1 LDSPAARISAL
12 WQQGQAPD
20 LRAFLDES
28 GPLSA
33 AELTDVLC
41 SDQRERWLHGQRPQ
55 IEAYLRL
62 CSSFQPDSKPAID
75 LVLGEFLLRRQL
87 GESRS
92 LEEYCRRFPVLAEQL
107 RLHVALYDALG
118 EVEPPTSDAGS
129 SHGEVPSTGSYV
141 AETPADGNDRSETA
155 EQHVPDA
162 RAFESDYQS
171 FQRLLRDM
179 AQERSTVTLLPLIV
193 RRLAERPHVALARIW
208 LVRPGD
214 QCAACPA
221 RPECPD
227 QTACLHL
234 VASAGKP
241 LHEKGD
247 WSRLDGGNRRVPLGV
262 RKVGLIA
269 VRGQPIEV
277 ADLRPDAPWLA
288 SPEWA
293 RREGIRG
300 FGGQPLIHGGQV
312 VGVLAV
318 FFRTALVGEVLMWL
332 RLIADRVAAI
342 VALEGGTQST
352 EAGRQ
357 RAAAVAPAF
366 RFPPAVFPELPGYEI
381 LGEAG
386 RGGMGVVY
394 KARQLSLHRLVA
406 IKVIP
411 FTGLGEAQVIAR
423 FQQERLL
430 AARLAHPNLVAAHDA
445 GGVAGLPYFVM
456 EFVDGVGL
464 DALVRQKGPL
474 PTAEACEAVRQ
485 AALGL
490 QHIHEHGLVHRD
502 IKPSNLMLTPS
513 GLVKILDLGLARLVS
528 APGQEGQITSSGQ
541 FLGTLDYMAPE
552 QCDNTR
558 TVDIRADIYSLGCT
572 LYHLLAGAPPFAA
585 VSSPYQKLRAHVET
599 PAPPIWE
606 RRPDVPQSLAAALE
620 RMLAKD
626 RERRFATAAEVV
638 AALDSLA
645 AEADLPRL
653 LGGLGRQPLPA
664 TPPFGRTVGSPL
676 RVGVL
681 HSFTGPMVNSESP
694 VADATLLAIEE
705 LNQRGGVLGRKVEG
719 LVCDCRSDEPTFA
732 REAERLIAQDKVAV
746 LFGCWTS
753 ASRKEVVPVVER
765 YDLLLM
771 YPVQYEGLEQSPQVV
786 YTGATPNQQMLP
798 AVRWALGFLRSRRF
812 FLLGWDSV
820 YSHVAHAVLRDE
832 VAALGGEV
840 AGEAYLHPANPAV
853 AGVVR
858 QVTESRPDVI
868 LNTVVGD
875 RNVPLCRTLR
885 AAVVTPDKIPTIYFS
900 VGEPELRSFSDEEIT
915 GDYAAWN
922 YFESLDRP
930 ENHAF
935 IGRFRG
941 RFGPHRALSDPME
954 AAYFGAHLWAQAVE
968 AAGSPAAPAVRAAL
982 RGRAFDAPGGLV
994 RIDPE
999 NQHTWKVVRLGR
1011 IVGGRIE
1018 VVWSSEASVRPEP
1031 FPSTRSLSAWRTF
1044 LADLSGRWGGRWSNP
1059 HPPVC
1064 ASC

>member
-1 LDSPAARISAL
+1 
-12 WQQGQAPD
+12 
-20 LRAFLDES
+20 
-28 GPLSA
+28 
-33 AELTDVLC
+33 LTDVLC
-41 SDQRERWLHGQRPQ
+41 TDQRERWLHGQRPP
-55 IEAYLRL
+55 IEAYLQL
-62 CSSFQPDSKPAID
+62 HGTFQAGSQPAID
-75 LVLGEFLLRRQL
+75 LIFGEFLVRRQL
-87 GESRS
+87 GESPT
-92 LEEYCRRFPVLAEQL
+92 LDEYCRRFPDLAGQL
-107 RLHVALYDALG
+107 RLHVGLYDALG
-118 EVEPPTSDAGS
+118 EVEPATDDPGS
-129 SHGEVPSTGSYV
+129 GRGEDPSPDSSV
-141 AETPADGNDRSETA
+141 AATPADGSDRSESG
-155 EQHVPDA
+155 EPLVPDA
-162 RAFESDYQS
+162 GGFASDYQS
-171 FQRLLRDM
+171 FQRLLEDM
-179 AQERSTVTLLPLIV
+179 ARERATVTLLPLV
-193 RRLAERPHVALARIW
+193 VQRLAARPHVALARIW

-214 QCAACPA
+214 LCATCPA

-234 VASAGKP
+234 VASAGRP
-241 LHEKGD
+241 LREEGD
-247 WSRLDGGNRRVPLGV
+247 WSRLDGRNRRVPLGV

-269 VRGQPIEV
+269 ARGQPIEV
-277 ADLRPDAPWLA
+277 ADLEPDAPWLA

-318 FFRTALVGEVLMWL
+318 FFRTPVVGEILMWL
-332 RLIADRVAAI
+332 RLIADRA
-342 VALEGGTQST
+342 
-352 EAGRQ
+352 
-357 RAAAVAPAF
+357 AAAVASEGGELSTGVASQRGAGLAPAF

-394 KARQLSLHRLVA
+394 KARQLSLQRLVA

-411 FTGLGEAQVIAR
+411 FGGAAEAQVIAR
-423 FQQERLL
+423 FHQERLL
-430 AARLAHPNLVAAHDA
+430 TARLTHPNLVAAHDA

-456 EFVDGVGL
+456 EFVEGTGL
-464 DALVRQKGPL
+464 DALVRQRGPL
-474 PTAEACEAVRQ
+474 PVAEACEAVRQ

-502 IKPSNLMLTPS
+502 IKPSNLMVTPS
-513 GLVKILDLGLARLVS
+513 GLVKVLDLGLARL
-528 APGQEGQITSSGQ
+528 ANEPGQESQITSPGQ

-552 QCDNTR
+552 QCDNSH
-558 TVDIRADIYSLGCT
+558 TVDIRADIYGLGCT
-572 LYHLLAGAPPFAA
+572 LYHLLTGGPPFAA
-585 VSSPYQKLRAHVET
+585 FSSPYQKLKAHAE
-599 PAPPIWE
+599 APVPPVRE
-606 RRPDVPQSLAAALE
+606 RRPEVPQPLAAALQ
-620 RMLAKD
+620 RMLAKE
-626 RERRFATAAEVV
+626 RQRRFATPADVV
-638 AALDSLA
+638 AALDSFA
-645 AEADLPRL
+645 SGADLPGL
-653 LGGLGRQPLPA
+653 LGGGGRQVVPA
-664 TPPFGRTVGSPL
+664 MAPFGRPVGSPL

-681 HSFTGPMVNSESP
+681 HSFSGPMVHSESP

-705 LNQRGGVLGRKVEG
+705 LNQRGGVLGRKVEA

-732 REAERLIAQDKVAV
+732 REAERLITQERVAA

-753 ASRKEVVPVVER
+753 ATRKEVVPVVER
-765 YDLLLM
+765 HDLLLM

-798 AVRWALGFLRSRRF
+798 AVRWAFDSLRGRRF

-820 YSHVAHAVLRDE
+820 YSRVAHAVLRDE
-832 VAALGGEV
+832 VMALGGEV
-840 AGEAYLHPANPAV
+840 AGDAYLHPASPEV

-858 QVTESRPDVI
+858 QVADSRPDVI

-885 AAVVTPDKIPTIYFS
+885 AAGVVPDKIPTIYFS
-900 VGEPELRSFSDEEIT
+900 VGEPELRTFSAEEVT

-941 RFGPHRALSDPME
+941 RYGPHRALSDPME
-954 AAYFGAHLWAQAVE
+954 AAYFGAHLWARAVE
-968 AAGSPAAPAVRAAL
+968 AAGSPDAPDVRAAL
-982 RGRAFDAPGGLV
+982 RGRAFDAPGGPV

-1031 FPSTRSLSAWRTF
+1031 FPGTRAHSAWRAF
-1044 LADLSGRWGGRWSNP
+1044 LADLSGRWRGRWSNP
-1059 HPPVC
+1059 HPPARV
-1064 ASC
+1064 SN